1 MPLKVED
8 VMVTDVITISY
19 RASVKRA
26 AQVMN
31 KHEIGCLIVV
41 KRNKAVGIVT
51 ERDMLK
57 RVVARAADPKKTR
70 VEEIMSQP
78 LIVVE
83 PDMEL
88 EDAVK
93 LMFEMKIKKLPVV
106 DKGKLVGIVSI
117 TDVARFHPHIMDI
130 IKKLAMQEDIPKRM
144 QKVMCY
150 YIS

>member
-1 MPLKVED
+1 MSLKVED
-8 VMVTDVITISY
+8 VMVKDVITISY
-19 RASVKRA
+19 RTSVKRA

-41 KRNKAVGIVT
+41 KGRKAVGIVT

-57 RVVARAADPKKTR
+57 RVVAKAANPQKTK
-70 VEEIMSQP
+70 VEEIMSHP

-83 PDMEL
+83 PDMDL

-106 DKGKLVGIVSI
+106 EKGKLVGLISI
-117 TDVARFHPHIMDI
+117 TDIARFHPHIMDI
-130 IKKLAMQEDIPKRM
+130 IKKLAMQENVPKRM

>member
-1 MPLKVED
+1 MSLKVED
-8 VMVTDVITISY
+8 VMVKDVSTISY

-41 KRNKAVGIVT
+41 KGRKAVGIVT

-57 RVVARAADPKKTR
+57 RVVAKAANPQKTK
-70 VEEIMSQP
+70 VEEIMSHP

-83 PDMEL
+83 PDMDL

-106 DKGKLVGIVSI
+106 EKGKLVGLISI
-117 TDVARFHPHIMDI
+117 TDIARFHPHIMDI
-130 IKKLAMQEDIPKRM
+130 IKKLAAQENMPKRM

>member
-1 MPLKVED
+1 
-8 VMVTDVITISY
+8 
-19 RASVKRA
+19 
-26 AQVMN
+26 
-31 KHEIGCLIVV
+31 
-41 KRNKAVGIVT
+41 
-51 ERDMLK
+51 
-57 RVVARAADPKKTR
+57 
-70 VEEIMSQP
+70 
-78 LIVVE
+78 
-83 PDMEL
+83 MEL

-130 IKKLAMQEDIPKRM
+130 IKKLAMQEDAPMRM

>member
-1 MPLKVED
+1 MSLKVED
-8 VMVTDVITISY
+8 VMVKDVITISY

-41 KRNKAVGIVT
+41 KGRKAVGIVT

-57 RVVARAADPKKTR
+57 RVVAKAADPRKTR
-70 VEEIMSQP
+70 VEEIMSRP

-83 PDMEL
+83 PDMDL

-106 DKGKLVGIVSI
+106 ERGKLVGLISI

-130 IKKLAMQEDIPKRM
+130 IKKLAVQENMPKRM

>member
-1 MPLKVED
+1 MSLKVED
-8 VMVTDVITISY
+8 VMVKDVITISY

-41 KRNKAVGIVT
+41 KGRKAVGIVT

-57 RVVARAADPKKTR
+57 RVVAKAANPQKTK
-70 VEEIMSQP
+70 VEEIMSHP

-83 PDMEL
+83 PDMDL

-106 DKGKLVGIVSI
+106 EKGKLVGLISI
-117 TDVARFHPHIMDI
+117 TDIARFHPHIMDI
-130 IKKLAMQEDIPKRM
+130 IKKLAAQENMPKRM

>member
-1 MPLKVED
+1 MSLKVED
-8 VMVTDVITISY
+8 VMVKDVITISY

-41 KRNKAVGIVT
+41 KGRKAVGIVT

-57 RVVARAADPKKTR
+57 RVVAKAANPQKTK
-70 VEEIMSQP
+70 VEEIMSRP

-83 PDMEL
+83 PDMDL

-106 DKGKLVGIVSI
+106 EKGKLVGLISI
-117 TDVARFHPHIMDI
+117 TDIARFHPHIMDI
-130 IKKLAMQEDIPKRM
+130 IKKLAAQENMPKRM

>member
-41 KRNKAVGIVT
+41 KGRKAVGIVT

-57 RVVARAADPKKTR
+57 RVVAKAADPKKTK

-117 TDVARFHPHIMDI
+117 TDIAKFHPHIMDI
-130 IKKLAMQEDIPKRM
+130 IKKLAMQEDVPKRM

>member
-1 MPLKVED
+1 MSLKVED
-8 VMVTDVITISY
+8 VMVKDVITISY

-41 KRNKAVGIVT
+41 KGRKAVGIVT

-57 RVVARAADPKKTR
+57 RVVAKAANPQKTR
-70 VEEIMSQP
+70 VEEIMSRP

-83 PDMEL
+83 PDMDL

-106 DKGKLVGIVSI
+106 EKGKLVGLISI
-117 TDVARFHPHIMDI
+117 TDIARFHPHIMDI
-130 IKKLAMQEDIPKRM
+130 IKKLAAQENMPKRM

>member
-8 VMVTDVITISY
+8 VMVTDAITISY

-41 KRNKAVGIVT
+41 KGNKAVGIVT
-51 ERDMLK
+51 ERDVLR

-78 LIVVE
+78 IIVVE

-117 TDVARFHPHIMDI
+117 TDIARFHPHIMDI
-130 IKKLAMQEDIPKRM
+130 IKKLAMQEDVPKRM

>member
-1 MPLKVED
+1 MSLKVED
-8 VMVTDVITISY
+8 VMVKDVITISY

-41 KRNKAVGIVT
+41 KGRKAVGIVT

-57 RVVARAADPKKTR
+57 RVVAKAANPQKTK
-70 VEEIMSQP
+70 VEEIMSRP

-83 PDMEL
+83 PDMDL

-106 DKGKLVGIVSI
+106 ERGKLVGLISI
-117 TDVARFHPHIMDI
+117 TDIARFHPHIMDI
-130 IKKLAMQEDIPKRM
+130 IKKLAAQENMPKRM

>member
-8 VMVTDVITISY
+8 VMVKDVITISY

-41 KRNKAVGIVT
+41 KGRKAVGIVT

-57 RVVARAADPKKTR
+57 RVVAKAANPQKTK
-70 VEEIMSQP
+70 VEEIMSHP

-83 PDMEL
+83 PDMDL

-106 DKGKLVGIVSI
+106 ERGKLVGLISI
-117 TDVARFHPHIMDI
+117 TDIARFHPHIMDI
-130 IKKLAMQEDIPKRM
+130 IKKLAAQENMPKRM

>member
-57 RVVARAADPKKTR
+57 RVVAKAADPKKTR

-117 TDVARFHPHIMDI
+117 TDIAKFHPHIMDI
-130 IKKLAMQEDIPKRM
+130 IKKLAMQEDVPKRM

>member
-1 MPLKVED
+1 MSLKVED
-8 VMVTDVITISY
+8 VMVKDVITISY

-41 KRNKAVGIVT
+41 KGRKAVGIVT

-57 RVVARAADPKKTR
+57 RVVAKAVNPQKTR
-70 VEEIMSQP
+70 VEEIMSHP

-83 PDMEL
+83 PDMDL

-106 DKGKLVGIVSI
+106 EKGKLVGLISI
-117 TDVARFHPHIMDI
+117 TDIARFHPHIMDI
-130 IKKLAMQEDIPKRM
+130 IKKLAVQENVPKRM

>member
-41 KRNKAVGIVT
+41 KGNKAVGIVT

-106 DKGKLVGIVSI
+106 DNGKLVGIVSI
-117 TDVARFHPHIMDI
+117 TDIAKFHPHIMDI
-130 IKKLAMQEDIPKRM
+130 IKKLAMQEDVPKRM

>member
-8 VMVTDVITISY
+8 VMVKDVITISY

-41 KRNKAVGIVT
+41 KGRKAVGIVT

-57 RVVARAADPKKTR
+57 RVVAKAANPQKTK
-70 VEEIMSQP
+70 VEEIMSHP

-83 PDMEL
+83 PDMDL
-88 EDAVK
+88 EDTVK

-106 DKGKLVGIVSI
+106 EKGKLVGLISI
-117 TDVARFHPHIMDI
+117 TDIARFHPHIMDI
-130 IKKLAMQEDIPKRM
+130 IKKLAAQENMPKRM

>member
-8 VMVTDVITISY
+8 VMVKDVITISY

-41 KRNKAVGIVT
+41 KGRKAVGIVT

-117 TDVARFHPHIMDI
+117 TDIAKFHPHIMDI
-130 IKKLAMQEDIPKRM
+130 IKKLAMQEDVPKRM

>member
-41 KRNKAVGIVT
+41 KGNKAVGIVT

-93 LMFEMKIKKLPVV
+93 LMFEMKIKKLSVV

-117 TDVARFHPHIMDI
+117 TDIAKFHPHIMDI
-130 IKKLAMQEDIPKRM
+130 IKKLAMQEDVPKRM

>member
-41 KRNKAVGIVT
+41 KGNKAVGIVT

-57 RVVARAADPKKTR
+57 RMVARAADPKKTR

-88 EDAVK
+88 EGAVK

-106 DKGKLVGIVSI
+106 DKRKLVGIVSI
-117 TDVARFHPHIMDI
+117 MGVARFHPHIMDI
-130 IKKLAMQEDIPKRM
+130 IKKLAMQEDVPKRM

>member
-41 KRNKAVGIVT
+41 KGNKAVGIVT

-57 RVVARAADPKKTR
+57 RVVAKAADPKKTR

-117 TDVARFHPHIMDI
+117 TDIAKFHPHIMDI
-130 IKKLAMQEDIPKRM
+130 IKKLAMQEDVPKRM